1 MALPTPIGAFA
12 PTALRKSAME
22 CFAPPG
28 LDRNWALYPR
38 LTPWARARTSAHN
51 LRGES
56 PLQGH
61 LLTLN
66 LKVTAITARGRGEQL
81 ERNDQ
86 SGGYELD
93 SAS

>member
-1 MALPTPIGAFA
+1 MREIRQSGSEGGGAPWRSLP
-12 PTALRKSAME
+12 L
-22 CFAPPG
+22 C
-28 LDRNWALYPR
+28 
-38 LTPWARARTSAHN
+38 ARTSAHN